1 MFAKVYPPPISLLS
15 KISLIKDYNSYFSHT
30 ARIGRE
36 YRLCAF
42 FTLHRLRKP
51 HRPPSLELR
60 STSQRNNRNVL
71 RDWDSS
77 IQIRGGKELLS
88 EKVPFLPYNPTFLQK
103 NRLGALPLRTPPI
116 NGVSKGVSPLADGK
130 GRRGLGRKENLF
142 CRGVLPPQKQLGV

>member
-1 MFAKVYPPPISLLS
+1 MLAKVYPLPPPISLLS

-51 HRPPSLELR
+51 QGTQGVELR

-71 RDWDSS
+71 MDWDNS
-77 IQIRGGKELLS
+77 IQNKFPRNLKPAGFPKGCPLWQTEKEGG
-88 EKVPFLPYNPTFLQK
+88 VW
-103 NRLGALPLRTPPI
+103 G
-116 NGVSKGVSPLADGK
+116 
-130 GRRGLGRKENLF
+130 GRFCQRSFEANLF

>member
-1 MFAKVYPPPISLLS
+1 MLAKVYPPPPPTISLLS

-36 YRLCAF
+36 YRLRAF

-51 HRPPSLELR
+51 QGTQSVELR

-77 IQIRGGKELLS
+77 IQIRGGTALFRI
-88 EKVPFLPYNPTFLQK
+88 KVPFLPYNPTFLQK

-116 NGVSKGVSPLADGK
+116 NGDSKGWNPLAVRGK
-130 GRRGLGRKENLF
+130 RRGS
-142 CRGVLPPQKQLGV
+142 